1 MKKEERKDPFKYQGP
16 ERRSGTDRRRLID
29 RRRGDR
35 RKKERRDWSPRQ
47 EKFLSKFLPDFEWES

>member
-1 MKKEERKDPFKYQGP
+1 MNKEEKRRRLKYDGP

-35 RKKERRDWSPRQ
+35 RKGERRD
-47 EKFLSKFLPDFEWES
+47 